1 MASIEHLF
9 MGMPAVSLG
18 VWKKLVR
25 RAQGQLLSAPFEGNC
40 QLSVLLQRREDQ
52 EPCDSPLFHFWKIEV
67 LARGPADAGLRA
79 CTCRERKGERRDAQD
94 RSLGT
99 AFHLCIQTWWG
110 DSEEPQ
116 LWTCALG
123 CPGTA
128 HLLPQGVQHGSLTLH
143 TSRWQPGWAGCGPSE
158 GTASVAVE
166 PGS

>member
-1 MASIEHLF
+1 M
-9 MGMPAVSLG
+9 VSLRG
-18 VWKKLVR
+18 CRCTRVCP
-25 RAQGQLLSAPFEGNC
+25 LLYTCVPVHVTFLQHRVESATHRSHHTLAAETW
-40 QLSVLLQRREDQ
+40 VLEDRG
-52 EPCDSPLFHFWKIEV
+52 FVAW
-67 LARGPADAGLRA
+67 GPADAGLRA